1 MVSQLDAASEEVRAK
16 SHAGGPSD
24 PSRSADSGS
33 VSPSTGSAEFPGLR
47 GLVLRVRKMTFNQ
60 ISTVITQI
68 LTVCTLLV
76 LVYQTIQLAHQ
87 TEELAD
93 QTQQLT
99 AQTQQNQDSL
109 SLSASA
115 AELSFN
121 LEVMKRNQEVM
132 FKVEET
138 PECKQYVWAKQL
150 DSARKPSGLAVQCGD
165 AILDVLSM
173 ALAAVGRMPGFGH
186 NGDDWESYTRHMMQS
201 CPNLRQRVLDNPEWW
216 PEVTPYAR

>member
-1 MVSQLDAASEEVRAK
+1 MSQFKIKLRAWL
-16 SHAGGPSD
+16 G
-24 PSRSADSGS
+24 
-33 VSPSTGSAEFPGLR
+33 
-47 GLVLRVRKMTFNQ
+47 GLVSSVRKMTFNQ
-60 ISTVITQI
+60 VSSVIA
-68 LTVCTLLV
+68 LGTLLV
-76 LVYQTIQLAHQ
+76 LGYQTMQLAH
-87 TEELAD
+87 
-93 QTQQLT
+93 
-99 AQTQQNQDSL
+99 QTQQNQDSL

-138 PECKQYVWAKQL
+138 PECREYVWAKQV
-150 DSARKPSGLAVQCGD
+150 DRTKKPSGLAVQCGD

-201 CPNLRQRVLDNPEWW
+201 CPNLRQRVLDNPVWW
-216 PEVTPYAR
+216 PEVTPYARA